1 MEEAAM
7 TISGV
12 ALLAIC
18 TLLGGYLGD
27 LLGVSL
33 GVKANVGGVGIAMLL
48 LIASR
53 LWLDRHGRL
62 SHGLRLGVEFW
73 GSIYIPIVVAMAA
86 QQNVVAAVKSGPLV
100 LLAGAGAIVVC
111 FVAVALISRLGGP
124 VETMDEI
131 EAREAIAQ
139 EAAAVAAG
147 DPR

>member
-1 MEEAAM
+1 M

-27 LLGVSL
+27 LLGALL

-48 LIASR
+48 LIAAR
-53 LWLDRHGRL
+53 LWLVRHGNF

-86 QQNVVAAVKSGPLV
+86 QQNVVAAIKGGPLV
-100 LLAGAGAIVVC
+100 LLAGGGAVAIC
-111 FVAVALISRLGGP
+111 FAAVALISRLGGTA
-124 VETMDEI
+124 ETMDEI

-139 EAAAVAAG
+139 EAARVAAG
-147 DPR
+147 DVR